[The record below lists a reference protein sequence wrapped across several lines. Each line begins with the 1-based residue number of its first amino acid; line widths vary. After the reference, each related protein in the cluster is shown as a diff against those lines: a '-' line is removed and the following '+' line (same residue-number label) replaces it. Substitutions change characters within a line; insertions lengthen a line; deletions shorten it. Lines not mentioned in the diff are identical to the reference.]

1 MNEFKIRR
9 KSLNSIEIIQTGMYL
24 PKEKITNSQI
34 EKSLKLEEGYIQKRT
49 GIENRYYATKEK
61 IEDIAYKATK
71 EIFSKDIKKED
82 IGLIIT
88 ATTSTDLLMPGI
100 SNYIQKKLEIE
111 KCICL
116 DILAGC
122 SGYINALD
130 IARLYL
136 QDDTIKKALV
146 IGVDVLSKNLKD
158 DDVATKVVLSDGAG
172 AILLGKNLNQSKKY
186 ESNITSEIDSKGI
199 LTAKTEDKIYMNGK
213 EIYKYAVTKTIENI
227 NELLEKSN
235 ETIENIKYIIPHQSN
250 IKIMNSIA
258 NRLKIDSNKMYI
270 NIQCKGNTFC
280 ASIPIAIDDMMRSN
294 LVKKGDKIILLGYGG
309 GLNTGSILMEI

>member
-1 MNEFKIRR
+1 M
-9 KSLNSIEIIQTGMYL
+9 NSIEIIQTGMYL

-88 ATTSTDLLMPGI
+88 ATTSTNLLMPGI
-100 SNYIQKKLEIE
+100 SNYIQKKLGIE

-136 QDDTIKKALV
+136 QVDYIKKALV

-186 ESNITSEIDSKGI
+186 ESNITSEIDQKGI
-199 LTAKTEDKIYMNGK
+199 LTLKTEDEIYMNGK

-280 ASIPIAIDDMMRSN
+280 ASIPIAIDDMMRNN

-309 GLNTGSILMEI
+309 GLNTGSILMEL

>member
-1 MNEFKIRR
+1 MIIQ
-9 KSLNSIEIIQTGMYL
+9 KSLNSIEIIQTGKYL
-24 PKEKITNSQI
+24 PKTKVTNLQL
-34 EKSLKLEEGYIQKRT
+34 EKSLNLDEGYIQKRT

-61 IEDIAYKATK
+61 IEDIAYKASK

-88 ATTSTDLLMPGI
+88 ATTSTNLLMPGI

-111 KCICL
+111 KCMCL

-136 QDDTIKKALV
+136 QDDYIKKALV
-146 IGVDVLSKNLKD
+146 IGVDVLSKILKD

-186 ESNITSEIDSKGI
+186 ESNITSEIDQRGI
-199 LTAKTEDKIYMNGK
+199 LTSKTEDKIYMNGK

-280 ASIPIAIDDMMRSN
+280 ASIPIAIDDMMKN
-294 LVKKGDKIILLGYGG
+294 ELVKKGDKIILLGYGG

>member
-1 MNEFKIRR
+1 MIIQ
-9 KSLNSIEIIQTGMYL
+9 KSLNSIEIIQTGKYL
-24 PKEKITNSQI
+24 PKTKVTNLQL
-34 EKSLKLEEGYIQKRT
+34 EKSLNLEEGYIQKRT

-61 IEDIAYKATK
+61 IEDIAYKASK

-88 ATTSTDLLMPGI
+88 ATTSTNLLMPGI

-111 KCICL
+111 KCMCL

-136 QDDTIKKALV
+136 QDDYIKKALV
-146 IGVDVLSKNLKD
+146 IGVDVLSKILKD

-186 ESNITSEIDSKGI
+186 ESNITSEIDQRGI
-199 LTAKTEDKIYMNGK
+199 LTSKTEDKIYMNGK

-280 ASIPIAIDDMMRSN
+280 ASIPIAIDDMMKN
-294 LVKKGDKIILLGYGG
+294 ELVKKGDKIILLGYGG

>member
-1 MNEFKIRR
+1 M
-9 KSLNSIEIIQTGMYL
+9 NSIEIIQTGMYL

-199 LTAKTEDKIYMNGK
+199 LTAKTEDKIYMNGN

>member
-213 EIYKYAVTKTIENI
+213 EIYKYTKPT
-227 NELLEKSN
+227 K
-235 ETIENIKYIIPHQSN
+235 
-250 IKIMNSIA
+250 
-258 NRLKIDSNKMYI
+258 RD
-270 NIQCKGNTFC
+270 
-280 ASIPIAIDDMMRSN
+280 
-294 LVKKGDKIILLGYGG
+294 
-309 GLNTGSILMEI
+309 

>member
-1 MNEFKIRR
+1 M
-9 KSLNSIEIIQTGMYL
+9 NSIEIIQTGMYL

-34 EKSLKLEEGYIQKRT
+34 EKNLKLEEGYIQKRT

-199 LTAKTEDKIYMNGK
+199 LTAKKEDKIYMNGK

>member
-1 MNEFKIRR
+1 M
-9 KSLNSIEIIQTGMYL
+9 NSIEIIQTGMYL

-136 QDDTIKKALV
+136 QVDYIKKALV

>member
-1 MNEFKIRR
+1 M
-9 KSLNSIEIIQTGMYL
+9 NSIKIIQTGIYL
-24 PKEKITNSQI
+24 PKEKITNSQL
-34 EKSLKLEEGYIQKRT
+34 EKNLNLEEGYIQKRT

-88 ATTSTDLLMPGI
+88 ATTSTNLLMPGI

-111 KCICL
+111 KCMCL

-136 QDDTIKKALV
+136 QDDYIKKALV
-146 IGVDVLSKNLKD
+146 IGVDVLSKILKD

-280 ASIPIAIDDMMRSN
+280 ASIPIAIDDMMRNN